1 MKLRLKLILRTVAL
15 AALVF
20 GAFGSILIQS
30 SFQMQFSRE
39 QNALEERSARLIQ
52 SLEAAAVNYALQ
64 NIPLTDDL
72 IAGIL
77 SQMDSSAVCRPAE
90 ESPAETHMYLS
101 ETSLC
106 ALRPALLNG
115 KTRYILI
122 TADLSALYQARRSL
136 LSVYAGLY
144 LIILAAFSALMAIT
158 SKLLVRPIE
167 QLAQVSARLASGETA
182 VRAQPDDTQETAQ
195 LALAF
200 NQMTDS
206 LTGQIERQNR
216 FIADLTHE
224 MKTPLTAIIGHAD
237 LIRSNR
243 ISGDEIPLAA
253 HSILKEG
260 QRLNSLS
267 ARLTDLILLNQD
279 EIALQPVHA
288 SVLIHE
294 AADALRP
301 AAEERKI
308 ILTAS
313 CTDAVISCDPPLM
326 RSLISNLI
334 DNALKSGADRISVT
348 GEQESGVFTLRVTDN
363 GRGMPREALDKIT
376 SPFYRVDKSRSRTQ
390 GGAGLGLALCA
401 EIARLHRAIL
411 SFESS
416 PGDGTTVSLS
426 MLGKEAPFHEE
437 E

>member
-1 MKLRLKLILRTVAL
+1 MPASVCCALFLRCLL
-15 AALVF
+15 
-20 GAFGSILIQS
+20 
-30 SFQMQFSRE
+30 
-39 QNALEERSARLIQ
+39 
-52 SLEAAAVNYALQ
+52 
-64 NIPLTDDL
+64 DW
-72 IAGIL
+72 AGR
-77 SQMDSSAVCRPAE
+77 DYDAE
-90 ESPAETHMYLS
+90 
-101 ETSLC
+101 

-200 NQMTDS
+200 NQMADS

-376 SPFYRVDKSRSRTQ
+376 SPFYRVDKSRSRAQ